1 MGGFY
6 SRNLVCKKIKEE
18 EVDNSETLED
28 SDTKEKE
35 EQGQGQEKEVGKK
48 RRGDE
53 DQENTGFNKEIESN
67 VVTRYLS
74 YLLGGITVLLGVI
87 GYVATDMIGYDN
99 IMRFIGGLCFA
110 GIGHCSFLKY
120 LGKWVEE
127 DKNRLGKSEG
137 VKK

>member
-1 MGGFY
+1 M
-6 SRNLVCKKIKEE
+6 SRLDELAKKKAK
-18 EVDNSETLED
+18 NSEEF
-28 SDTKEKE
+28 E
-35 EQGQGQEKEVGKK
+35 EKEVGKK